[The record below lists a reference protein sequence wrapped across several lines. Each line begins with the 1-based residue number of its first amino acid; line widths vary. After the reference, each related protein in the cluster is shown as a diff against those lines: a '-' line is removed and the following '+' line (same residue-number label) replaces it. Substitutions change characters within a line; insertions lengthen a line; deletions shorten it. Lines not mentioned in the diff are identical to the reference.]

1 MQTQEDARGIIELGI
16 NPDKIK
22 ITGNIKFDA
31 LDEQNVPRDE
41 RGKYYNQLALENRRL
56 LVAGSTHKGEEEIL
70 IKVYHELS
78 LKEKGWILLIAPR
91 HLERIKEV
99 EEIARRY
106 NYQPVKISD
115 IAKVDKKDTYI
126 YILDIMGEL
135 KTFYA
140 LADLVFVGGSLIPF
154 GGHNL
159 IEPAYFS
166 KAIIFGEYVFNFQ
179 DIADELATQEAAIRV
194 RNVQELKDEINN
206 LVNNREKMTILGQKA
221 RRVVMSNLG
230 ATERNVQE
238 IEKILK

>member
-1 MQTQEDARGIIELGI
+1 
-16 NPDKIK
+16 
-22 ITGNIKFDA
+22 
-31 LDEQNVPRDE
+31 
-41 RGKYYNQLALENRRL
+41 
-56 LVAGSTHKGEEEIL
+56 VAGSTHKGEEEIL